1 MRIIY
6 TENRRP
12 ERLMHMVYW
21 NDKVIIMAKRVGRVA
36 LL

>member
-12 ERLMHMVYW
+12 ERLMHIVYW
-21 NDKVIIMAKRVGRVA
+21 NDKVVIMAKCTGRVA